1 METGNDHTE
10 VQFHSCGIIMISAY
24 DIQVQGSRLLHKD
37 EFLNSLPSADTPY
50 YSFLYHIT
58 QHLILSKMEAMPFV
72 EFNVLIL
79 GVYRGVDMAHV
90 AQAMKDLN
98 VDEDSVE
105 FSVVGIDLQE
115 TSEAID
121 VYELYSDYIDYISG
135 VSSIDPSV
143 EEELSS
149 IYDAFDII
157 FFDSLHERQHLEKE
171 VDVWL
176 KYTKDSCVLLFDDV
190 QLDNM
195 DEIIRNIDGVYIPL
209 NHLHKTHGFA
219 AVVIN
224 RGSSN
229 D

>member
-1 METGNDHTE
+1 
-10 VQFHSCGIIMISAY
+10 MISVY

-58 QHLILSKMEAMPFV
+58 QHLILSKMAAMSDFV
-72 EFNVLIL
+72 TFNVLIL

-98 VDEDSVE
+98 ADEDSTE
-105 FSVVGIDLQE
+105 FSVVGIDIQE
-115 TSEAID
+115 TDEAVD

-135 VSSIDPSV
+135 VSSIDSSV
-143 EEELSS
+143 EKELSS
-149 IYDAFDII
+149 VYESFDII

-171 VDVWL
+171 LDIWL

-195 DEIIRNIDGVYIPL
+195 DAAIRKIDGVYIPL
-209 NHLHKTHGFA
+209 NHLHTTHGFA

-229 D
+229 G

>member
-50 YSFLYHIT
+50 YSFLYYVT
-58 QHLILSKMEAMPFV
+58 QHLISTQMKEGKEPKL
-72 EFNVLIL
+72 NVLIL

-90 AQAMKDLN
+90 AQAMLDTCGTSGD
-98 VDEDSVE
+98 V
-105 FSVVGIDLQE
+105 SVVGIDIQE

-121 VYELYSDYIDYISG
+121 VYELYDDYVDYISG
-135 VSSIDPSV
+135 VSSIDTSI

-149 IYDAFDII
+149 VYDAFDII

-195 DEIIRNIDGVYIPL
+195 DEIIRKIDGVYIPL